1 MDERMRENF
10 RIEEIGYDRKTCLPL
25 LLLGDEQEDMIDRYI
40 GRSRL
45 YAMYE
50 RDRMVCICAVT
61 DEGGGLCE
69 IKNLATAPGF
79 RRRGYGKAMIGFV
92 ERHYR
97 RSHRVLQAGTG
108 ESPATL
114 GFYERCGFV
123 FSHRLPDFF
132 YGQLCRSHRRGG
144 GTARRYGL
152 SEKRI
157 VTRTRRDT
165 ARNFSSDQ
173 PHILFRTGGE
183 LRKIVVIFATYCV
196 FLPSSDRSPSRKVGF
211 YIRTL

>member
-1 MDERMRENF
+1 MRSGFLFIFVGFHGIGRIMDGRMRENV
-10 RIEEIGYDRKTCLPL
+10 RIEEIGYDRETCLPL
-25 LLLGDEQEDMIDRYI
+25 LLMGDEQEDMIDRYI

-50 RDRMVCICAVT
+50 RDRMVCLCAVT

-92 ERHYR
+92 ERHYS
-97 RSHRVLQAGTG
+97 RSHRVLQVGTG
-108 ESPATL
+108 ESPATM

-132 YGQLCRSHRRGG
+132 TENY
-144 GTARRYGL
+144 TVP
-152 SEKRI
+152 I
-157 VTRTRRDT
+157 VEEGVRLEDMVY
-165 ARNFSSDQ
+165 
-173 PHILFRTGGE
+173 LKKE
-183 LRKIVVIFATYCV
+183 L
-196 FLPSSDRSPSRKVGF
+196 
-211 YIRTL
+211 